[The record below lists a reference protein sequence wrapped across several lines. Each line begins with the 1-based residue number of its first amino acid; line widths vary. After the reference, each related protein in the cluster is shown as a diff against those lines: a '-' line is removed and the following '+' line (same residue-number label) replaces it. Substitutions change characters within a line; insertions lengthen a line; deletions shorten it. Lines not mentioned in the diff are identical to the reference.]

1 MSSLV
6 SSSRDSSYNAPN
18 VLHNIEELGLFVTHG
33 YDLTEATGEMVLC
46 TYKYEW
52 DRLSNNERDQN
63 KMRQG
68 VRLVGLIELYVKD
81 PGTMASMAA
90 PKMSIPKY

>member
-1 MSSLV
+1 
-6 SSSRDSSYNAPN
+6 
-18 VLHNIEELGLFVTHG
+18 
-33 YDLTEATGEMVLC
+33 MVLC
-46 TYKYEW
+46 TYKFEW

-68 VRLVGLIELYVKD
+68 VRSVGLIELYVKD

-90 PKMSIPKY
+90 PKTSILKY